1 MRALLLRTPARW
13 LLAVVLA
20 TLISAFALIGGGT
33 RAGASPQRQEASP
46 PQFVVSVSPGHGP
59 VGGTFQATL
68 TISGATCYP
77 LNVDFY
83 VDGAVGHGLEL
94 APAVTMPES
103 CQATATIK
111 APSSWSA
118 GPHRIVGT
126 YVVPIVP
133 RQEQPATFNVDA
145 APSQPT
151 TGPTSTPATPSPKP
165 SAGGTSAAP
174 TGTLNPPATITT
186 APAGAEAGATTPQQS
201 SAASAPSSVDAL
213 AGPSAQPSSGLALP
227 VAAEIHSAAG
237 HASGA
242 LLWISAIGIIAVGLF
257 GGWVV
262 RKQQRDGPSPGRT
275 GGRDSTGRHRL

>member
-20 TLISAFALIGGGT
+20 ALISAFALIEGGT
-33 RAGASPQRQEASP
+33 PVGASPERQAASQP
-46 PQFVVSVSPGHGP
+46 RFVVAVSPGHGP

-68 TISGATCYP
+68 TMSGATCYP
-77 LNVDFY
+77 LSVGFY
-83 VDGAVGHGLEL
+83 LDGAVGQGLEL

-103 CQATATIK
+103 CQATTTIK
-111 APSSWSA
+111 TPSSWSA

-133 RQEQPATFNVDA
+133 RHEQQATFNVDA

-151 TGPTSTPATPSPKP
+151 TGPTSTPAPSPKP
-165 SAGGTSAAP
+165 SAGATSATP
-174 TGTLNPPATITT
+174 TGTANPSATITT
-186 APAGAEAGATTPQQS
+186 APAGAETGATTPPQS
-201 SAASAPSSVDAL
+201 LPGSAPSVHAL
-213 AGPSAQPSSGLALP
+213 AGASAQPSSGLAMP
-227 VAAEIHSAAG
+227 VAAEIHSNTG
-237 HASGA
+237 HPSGA
-242 LLWISAIGIIAVGLF
+242 LLWVAAIGIIAVGLF

-262 RKQQRDGPSPGRT
+262 RKQQREGPPSGQT